1 MNTAYLKVLA
11 ERAIMAFAA
20 SLVALL
26 GSGVVNIL
34 EVPWQDALATAAGA
48 ALVAILGSVAGG
60 SLTSS
65 ASPALTSR
73 DTELEVEGASTGH
86 TEY

>member
-1 MNTAYLKVLA
+1 MNAYFKLLG
-11 ERAIMAFAA
+11 ERALMAFAA

-26 GSGVVNIL
+26 GSGVVNVL

-60 SLTSS
+60 AITSS
-65 ASPALTSR
+65 NSPAVTSKE
-73 DTELEVEGASTGH
+73 TEVEVEKPATSF
-86 TEY
+86 